1 MIKSKAWILY
11 RFWFF
16 FLFIFSMYPW
26 FTWGIANYVAYSVG
40 VIINIIILTWSYK
53 SFYKAKQS
61 DWAFVLLLLITCL
74 WLHNYSIYSLMSG
87 ILLWG
92 TIFPWIMLKDEYKAD
107 IIRFITKYFAIIL
120 LISITTFI
128 LFQIGVDFPHS
139 LIHYRDSYGK
149 IYNYYTF
156 IYLGRGGGPLRFQS
170 IFLEPGHMTM
180 GIAPLLFI
188 NRYNLKNKYVLIL
201 FIVQLFSF
209 SLAGYIVLA
218 LGYLLQWF
226 SSNKRKLYPLLVI
239 PVCIT
244 IFIYCQNYVF
254 KDDLVNKFI
263 VERISGED
271 FNRTSSNLTVEFNKD
286 IQSGQIIVGNQYL
299 PESLAGANGSAG
311 IKVFLYVSGLIGLLL
326 ITLVYLYP
334 IIIRQKATKITV
346 SFLIILAALLAQNS
360 YPFWFC
366 IYISLICGSTYLK
379 NEIA

>member
-1 MIKSKAWILY
+1 
-11 RFWFF
+11 
-16 FLFIFSMYPW
+16 MYPW

-139 LIHYRDSYGK
+139 IIHYRDSYGK

-188 NRYNLKNKYVLIL
+188 NRYNLKNKDVLIL
-201 FIVQLFSF
+201 FIVQLFYF
-209 SLAGYIVLA
+209 
-218 LGYLLQWF
+218 
-226 SSNKRKLYPLLVI
+226 
-239 PVCIT
+239 
-244 IFIYCQNYVF
+244 
-254 KDDLVNKFI
+254 
-263 VERISGED
+263 
-271 FNRTSSNLTVEFNKD
+271 
-286 IQSGQIIVGNQYL
+286 
-299 PESLAGANGSAG
+299 
-311 IKVFLYVSGLIGLLL
+311 
-326 ITLVYLYP
+326 
-334 IIIRQKATKITV
+334 
-346 SFLIILAALLAQNS
+346 
-360 YPFWFC
+360 
-366 IYISLICGSTYLK
+366 
-379 NEIA
+379 

>member
-1 MIKSKAWILY
+1 
-11 RFWFF
+11 
-16 FLFIFSMYPW
+16 MYPW